1 MSIQT
6 LDMRRLKKRN
16 VNVYE
21 MCLVISTRAR
31 EINNER
37 VTKRRE
43 NEVFDDV
50 DLYDETDI
58 YDRELMQEMKFEREI
73 NPTVVA
79 QDEFFSGKVKP
90 VYRDK

>member
-6 LDMRRLKKRN
+6 LDMRLLKGKN

-21 MCLVISTRAR
+21 MCLVIASRAR
-31 EINNER
+31 DINSER

-79 QDEFFSGKVKP
+79 QEEFFNGKVKP
-90 VYRDK
+90 VYKE

>member
-21 MCLVISTRAR
+21 MCLVIASRAR
-31 EINNER
+31 EINSER
-37 VTKRRE
+37 NKKRRE

-50 DLYDETDI
+50 DLYDEVDI
-58 YDRELMQEMKFEREI
+58 YDRELMQEMKFEKEV

-79 QDEFFSGKVKP
+79 QNEFFEGKVKP
-90 VYRDK
+90 VYREE